1 MNQRSRQKATTDVKN
16 YFYKLLSNLNFG
28 IDCKSNIDSRTLEPL
43 YDELGEIA
51 FIKKYDD
58 MFDRRN
64 YYQFADP
71 DIMREDINR
80 KFDRLTL
87 ILNKS
92 DPWYEVRKESYEL
105 RKESDLN
112 AVNNMEDRRKRTGKK
127 TVFYNIDDKI
137 DHVAKSKITKII
149 LDFCVD
155 ESVSIKSFA
164 VKGKK
169 QVRTTT
175 RFLSGKVLMF
185 AKLSLMSFICDILE
199 TFCFPDKKVKKIYE
213 KYQIE
218 NVYIYHILTDTTPP
232 P

>member
-28 IDCKSNIDSRTLEPL
+28 IDCKSSIDSRTLEPL

-87 ILNKS
+87 LLNKS

-105 RKESDLN
+105 QKESDLN
-112 AVNNMEDRRKRTGKK
+112 AVNNMEGRRKRTGKK
-127 TVFYNIDDKI
+127 TFFYNIDDKI

-164 VKGKK
+164 VKRKK